1 MVHKLVSYCK
11 SLIFWIIIIS
21 SSLVS
26 SAASNCL
33 CVKCVCASLPP
44 PPPLPTPPPPF
55 VYVWGKKLKECK
67 THAREANLAQHLI
80 LLSGL

>member
-1 MVHKLVSYCK
+1 M
-11 SLIFWIIIIS
+11 IIIS

-26 SAASNCL
+26 SAASNC
-33 CVKCVCASLPP
+33 CVSNVCASLPP
-44 PPPLPTPPPPF
+44 TPPPPPF